1 MSGFHRVCIPHVSPN
16 NAESCSKRE
25 RLLWSIICYTL
36 LGILWLRVW
45 PCEIR
50 PCREAL
56 QHIGRRRYTVLLFLF
71 QQHCGITLY
80 FSLQDEGLYTVT
92 ASNLCGS
99 ISYSVI
105 VRILEDEQ
113 EYEWMAYR
121 RSKQIIPRYFT
132 AIVNTETS
140 KIFKFIVQIIE
151 AKTCVLY
158 CNMLSRYIKGRS
170 KSKVVCVGS
179 GSSRK

>member
-1 MSGFHRVCIPHVSPN
+1 MFKARKTFVKYN
-16 NAESCSKRE
+16 
-25 RLLWSIICYTL
+25 LLYSTWYSL
-36 LGILWLRVW
+36 LCTPRGLVKFVLA
-45 PCEIR
+45 
-50 PCREAL
+50 EAL
-56 QHIGRRRYTVLLFLF
+56 QHIGRRYTILIFLV

-80 FSLQDEGLYTVT
+80 FSTQDEGLYTVT

-158 CNMLSRYIKGRS
+158 CNMLSKYYKGQS
-170 KSKVVCVGS
+170 KSEVVRVGS
-179 GSSRK
+179 RCSRK

>member
-1 MSGFHRVCIPHVSPN
+1 M
-16 NAESCSKRE
+16 
-25 RLLWSIICYTL
+25 
-36 LGILWLRVW
+36 
-45 PCEIR
+45 
-50 PCREAL
+50 
-56 QHIGRRRYTVLLFLF
+56 
-71 QQHCGITLY
+71 
-80 FSLQDEGLYTVT
+80 YTVT

-158 CNMLSRYIKGRS
+158 CNMLSRYIKGQS
-170 KSKVVCVGS
+170 KSEETLVVSRC
-179 GSSRK
+179 SRKKVYKSIVKETFQIEACSSMFGLNWQFWS

>member
-1 MSGFHRVCIPHVSPN
+1 M
-16 NAESCSKRE
+16 
-25 RLLWSIICYTL
+25 
-36 LGILWLRVW
+36 
-45 PCEIR
+45 
-50 PCREAL
+50 
-56 QHIGRRRYTVLLFLF
+56 
-71 QQHCGITLY
+71 
-80 FSLQDEGLYTVT
+80 YTVT

-140 KIFKFIVQIIE
+140 KIFKFIVQITE
-151 AKTCVLY
+151 ARNVRIVL
-158 CNMLSRYIKGRS
+158 
-170 KSKVVCVGS
+170 
-179 GSSRK
+179 